1 MKPHFGQS
9 DAAMNKLA
17 GCNSFPNG
25 DVVHNQKVLDG
36 LKTVESLEVQA
47 KNAGYDTP
55 YGYLAA
61 KNGYLVGNKPKRI
74 SPISYENG
82 FEDGYEKAKKE
93 YSVSMSGEM
102 YVTEENMTPEPLPEG
117 YYGHENGCDCAV
129 CEDMHNTELRRK
141 IVDAEWNKL
150 LDDNATLIKQVEE
163 ITERM
168 GRDVQFW
175 KDETRRAIEA
185 GDMSYVK
192 AMKLYGST
200 VELADKYR
208 AALHII
214 AHMGISGLSWQHDY
228 EKCVNIA
235 KEALEI

>member
-17 GCNSFPNG
+17 GCNKFENG
-25 DVVHNQKVLDG
+25 AGSISNQKVLDG
-36 LKTVESLEVQA
+36 LQTIASLELQA
-47 KNAGYDTP
+47 RNEGFETP
-55 YGYLAA
+55 YEMLTA
-61 KNGYLVGNKPKRI
+61 KRIKRI

-82 FEDGYEKAKKE
+82 YEDGFEKGRMSMQPAKN
-93 YSVSMSGEM
+93 M
-102 YVTEENMTPEPLPEG
+102 TEHMTPEPLPNG
-117 YYGHENGCDCAV
+117 YYGHHNGCDCAV
-129 CEDMHNTELRRK
+129 CEDIHMSELAKQR
-141 IVDAEWNKL
+141 VDAEWNKL
-150 LDDNATLIKQVEE
+150 LDDNAMLVQQVAE

-185 GDMSYVK
+185 GDLSYVK
-192 AMKLYGST
+192 SMRSFKVLND
-200 VELADKYR
+200 VVDKYR